1 MDAWS
6 SLAGRR
12 ILRVPVI
19 RGNPLTRQVVK
30 AVIRMETSN
39 PGTSTPSLAT

>member
-12 ILRVPVI
+12 ILRVAVI
-19 RGNPLTRQVVK
+19 RGNPVTRQVVK

-39 PGTSTPSLAT
+39 LATSTPNLAT